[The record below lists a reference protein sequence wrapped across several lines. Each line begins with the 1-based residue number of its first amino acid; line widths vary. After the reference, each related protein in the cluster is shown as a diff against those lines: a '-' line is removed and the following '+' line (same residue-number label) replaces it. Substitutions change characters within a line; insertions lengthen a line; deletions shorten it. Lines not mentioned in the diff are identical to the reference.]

1 MQNFEPINIK
11 MFDAVG
17 VFKLNDSEGVSDLV
31 NKLDEGVYL
40 SRGIAYY
47 KQRTVLE
54 FMQFREELKRRL
66 CEISDPLKQFVI
78 AEHMLTCSA
87 RVAYNELTSARSDYM
102 AECKDCMIDDA
113 KNLVNL
119 FEGKPVEVPK
129 SVLPKRMDVVS
140 SKVLECDNKALIYA
154 FCKCQNFAL
163 DCFVVTPG
171 FGSILLGPFFKAIN
185 NFDFEIVD
193 YSVHKKTIMDF
204 NIRKYPKILDAIY
217 NKKTMLLLD
226 DNVVSGRTLTDLK
239 LIMNRNGGNVLSG
252 AVQFDWQNY
261 YEQAKHKLDLY
272 RFKLNM
278 LNIVTLISFFGENF
292 LENARTC
299 LIKKPS
305 LYVELLSAYGM
316 GKGTNDI
323 IEMFNLG
330 EKFAIKAKINLDKP
344 AKGET
349 EGLNDYSIKL
359 NVDLKNMFS

>member
-1 MQNFEPINIK
+1 MQNNEPINIK
-11 MFDAVG
+11 IFDAVG
-17 VFKLNDSEGVSDLV
+17 VFKLTNNEGVEDLV
-31 NKLDEGVYL
+31 NELTPNIYL
-40 SRGIAYY
+40 SRGVAYY

-54 FMQFREELKRRL
+54 FMQFREELKQRL
-66 CEISDPLKQFVI
+66 LAVNDLLKQFVI

-87 RVAYNELTSARSDYM
+87 RVAYNELTAPRSDYM
-102 AECKDCMIDDA
+102 EECKACLIDDA
-113 KNLVNL
+113 KNIVNL
-119 FEGKPVEVPK
+119 FEGKPVVVPD
-129 SVLPKRMDVVS
+129 SVLPKRMDVVNT
-140 SKVLECDNKALIYA
+140 KVLECDNKALIYA

-171 FGSILLGPFFKAIN
+171 FGSILLGPFFRATN

-204 NIRKYPKILDAIY
+204 NIRKYPKLIDAI
-217 NKKTMLLLD
+217 NHKKTMLLLD

-239 LIMNRNGGNVLSG
+239 LIMNRNGANVLSG

-261 YEQAKHKLDLY
+261 YEQGKHKLDLY

-292 LENARTC
+292 LENAKAC

-316 GKGTNDI
+316 GKETNDI

-330 EKFAIKAKINLDKP
+330 ERFATKSKIDLDKP
-344 AKGET
+344 AKGDT

-359 NVDLKNMFS
+359 NVDLKKMFN